1 MTASVVDWPDED
13 RYDPP
18 AELVRWALPRRG
30 RPWPRQEITPD
41 LVERAEALLAEV
53 EPGVRDGLASPR
65 TDPGLRDAGIAQ
77 LQGTPSPLG
86 AAVVYR
92 LAARRRGREAE
103 PPLAILADQWVARWG
118 LAFAVEALMALTDLT
133 AYGKYHSDAYVEYWV
148 ERGGRHDLKRWCG
161 EPVADRLR
169 GSMASAGDEEHARAV
184 EALGGLRDTP
194 RRQTIAAYLAP
205 AQRHWVEQAR
215 LVHRGGSDTLEIRMV
230 LGTVETLAEA
240 VAMVGE
246 NAPWGYSLR
255 EVSVSPHALP
265 TLVEQVGPEITPLL
279 ERWLGA
285 EGPSKDEILL
295 GHLASFPTDEA
306 VAVLARR
313 AGQREVAPFLRQ
325 ALRRFPR
332 RGARV
337 LAEVVATRPD
347 AAVAETILAAH
358 LLAWPGAADTAGM
371 AAMSPRGR
379 AVVDRLLAVTEARL
393 PVADLADLPPVL
405 VDPPWTRKRAKGK
418 PVVVAGLEPL
428 GADAVVWAE
437 GERQRW
443 VDSTARSD
451 LPYEV
456 VGDVDWDALFGKYGG
471 AGDHS
476 DSDYWVTMPM
486 MVLGPEEHARD
497 LLRRWRP
504 ERLWSVDD
512 WGRAI
517 VGRFG
522 LDALDALLHVA
533 GSQPAA
539 AAPFLLPFTGPRV
552 ARVMADWAARL
563 KAVRGEALAWFARHG
578 ADGVRPLVPDALAKP
593 GKART
598 AAEGALRLVAQRA
611 GDDAVLAVAR
621 EYGPDAEAAVRA
633 LLAADPLDA
642 LPATLPAIGDWADP
656 ALLPQLA
663 LAGGRSAL
671 PAAQVGHVLTIL
683 SLGRPGAPYAGLAQ
697 VKAATDPASLARFGW
712 RLFCLWMIGGHV
724 AKDGWALTALG
735 EVGDDEVVRG
745 LAPLIRAWPGEGGH
759 QRAVAGLDV
768 LAEIGTDV
776 ALTHLSGIA
785 DKVRFKGLKT
795 KAAEKVAAVAD
806 GLGLTGEQLAD
817 RLVPDLGLD
826 ANGSMVLDYGPRQ
839 FTVGFDEQLKPFV
852 VDADGV
858 PRKVLPKPGAQD
870 DLALAPQAY
879 KLFAGL
885 KKDVKTI
892 ATDQV
897 RRLRQAMVTGRRWS
911 AHEFTE
917 LFATHPLLWHLVR
930 RLVWGVHTGSGEL
943 VSSFRLAE
951 DRTLADVDDTAF
963 TLPADCSVGV
973 VHPLHLGD
981 AVTPWGELFADYQI
995 LQPFPQLSREVH
1007 ALTEDDRRAR
1017 RLTRFE
1023 GVTVP
1028 TGRVLGLV
1036 HRGWERARPRDSGME
1051 RWISKRVGPDR
1062 VLVVGLDPGIYSGYM
1077 DNDPEMTIE
1086 RVWLAG
1092 RTGGPHRA
1100 GEDDGHTFDGLDPVA
1115 ASEFLADLAALTGE
1129 RA

>member
-1 MTASVVDWPDED
+1 MTTTAVDWPDED

-18 AELVRWALPRRG
+18 AELMRWALPRRG

-41 LVERAEALLAEV
+41 LLARAEALLAEA
-53 EPGVRDGLASPR
+53 ELGVVAGLASPR
-65 TDPGLRDAGIAQ
+65 TDPELRDAGTGQ
-77 LQGTPSPLG
+77 LRGAPSPLG
-86 AAVVYR
+86 AAVVYH
-92 LAARRRGREAE
+92 LAVRRRGLGSEAS
-103 PPLAILADQWVARWG
+103 LAVLADQWVARWG

-133 AYGKYHSDAYVEYWV
+133 ARGKHQSDNHVEYWI
-148 ERGGRHDLKRWCG
+148 ERGGRQDLRTWCG

-169 GSMASAGDEEHARAV
+169 DSMASADEEEHARAIEV
-184 EALGGLRDTP
+184 LAGLRDTP
-194 RRQTIAAYLAP
+194 RRQAIAAYLAP
-205 AQRHWVEQAR
+205 AERHWVAQAR
-215 LVHRGGSDTLEIRMV
+215 LAPRGGPDTLEIRMV

-240 VAMVGE
+240 VAMVGR

-255 EVSVSPHALP
+255 QVSVSPAALP
-265 TLVEQVGPEITPLL
+265 TLVEQVGPEIAPLL
-279 ERWLGA
+279 EWWLGA
-285 EGPSKDEILL
+285 DGGPMDGVLL

-313 AGQREVAPFLRQ
+313 AAQRGVVPFLRE

-337 LAEVVATRPD
+337 LADVIAARTD
-347 AAVAETILAAH
+347 AAIEETLLAAH
-358 LLAWPGAADTAGM
+358 LLAWPGVADVAE
-371 AAMSPRGR
+371 MSARGR
-379 AVVDRLLAVTEARL
+379 AVVDRLLATTTARL

-405 VDPPWTRKRAKGK
+405 VDPPWTRERTKVKS
-418 PVVVAGLEPL
+418 VVVAGLTPL

-443 VDSTARSD
+443 VDSAARSER
-451 LPYEV
+451 PYEV
-456 VGDVDWDALFGKYGG
+456 VGDVDWGALFRQYGG
-471 AGDHS
+471 AT
-476 DSDYWVTMPM
+476 DSDHWLTMPM
-486 MVLGPEEHARD
+486 MALGPEEDACG

-504 ERLWSVDD
+504 EHLTSVDG

-522 LDALDALLHVA
+522 LDALDAFLHVA
-533 GSQPAA
+533 GTQPAL
-539 AAPFLLPFTGPRV
+539 AAPCLLPFTGPRV
-552 ARVMADWAARL
+552 ARVMADWAARR
-563 KAVRGEALAWFARHG
+563 KAVRGKALAWFARHG
-578 ADGVRPLVPDALAKP
+578 ADGIRPLVPGALAKA

-621 EYGPDAEAAVRA
+621 EYGPDAEAGVRA
-633 LLAADPLDA
+633 LLAADSLNV
-642 LPATLPAIGDWADP
+642 LPAKLPAIGDWANP
-656 ALLPQLA
+656 ALLPRLA
-663 LAGGRSAL
+663 LADGRSAV
-671 PAAQVGHVLTIL
+671 PAEQVGHLLTIL
-683 SLGRPGAPYAGLAQ
+683 ALGKPGEPYAGLAQ

-712 RLFCLWMIGGHV
+712 RLFCLWMIDGY
-724 AKDGWALTALG
+724 AAEDGWVLTALG
-735 EVGDDEVVRG
+735 AVGDDEVVRG
-745 LAPLIRAWPGEGGH
+745 LSPLIRAWPGDGGH

-776 ALTHLSGIA
+776 ALMHLNGIA
-785 DKVRFKGLKT
+785 NKVKFKGLKT
-795 KAAEKVAAVAD
+795 KAVEKVAAVAD
-806 GLGLTGEQLAD
+806 GLGRTGEQLAD

-826 ANGSMVLDYGPRQ
+826 ANGAMVLDYGPRK

-852 VDADGV
+852 TDEDGV
-858 PRKVLPKPGAQD
+858 PRKVLPKPGANDDQD
-870 DLALAPQAY
+870 LAPQAY

-885 KKDVKTI
+885 KKDVKTV

-897 RRLRQAMVTGRRWS
+897 RRLQRAMVTGRRWS

-930 RLVWGVHTGSGEL
+930 RLVWGVYTGSGAL
-943 VSSFRLAE
+943 TASFRLAE
-951 DRTLADVDDTAF
+951 DRTLADADDTAF
-963 TLPADCSVGV
+963 TLPDDSSVGV
-973 VHPLHLGD
+973 AHPLHLGESVD
-981 AVTPWGELFADYQI
+981 RWGELFADYEI
-995 LQPFPQLSREVH
+995 LQPFPQLGREVH
-1007 ALTEDDRRAR
+1007 ALTEDDRHSR

-1036 HRGWERARPRDSGME
+1036 HRGWERNSGMA
-1051 RWISKRVGPDR
+1051 RRVTKHVGPDR
-1062 VLVVGLDPGIYSGYM
+1062 VLVVALDPGISAGYM

-1092 RTGGPHRA
+1092 DTGGRYRA

-1115 ASEFLADLAALTGE
+1115 ASEFLADLTALTGE
-1129 RA
+1129 RALRGNGRA